1 MKKWAD
7 SVPPHRTITLNYTCG
22 LANERR
28 RTVRWDALKDQTNM
42 TWLRQALA
50 LACNYHELQIVVR
63 RQFIGRPDPTL
74 SGTALTVCNEAAI
87 NCVGALGSVK
97 DRVKKSIRCY
107 VYTKPLFV
115 SAIFL
120 ALGFYR
126 EKSIDR
132 ESERYKAVETIRE
145 MLVENG
151 PT

>member
-7 SVPPHRTITLNYTCG
+7 SVPPHRTITLNYACG

-28 RTVRWDALKDQTNM
+28 RTVRWDAQKDQTNT

-50 LACNYHELQIVVR
+50 LVFNYHELQIIIH
-63 RQFIGRPDPTL
+63 RQFIGQPDPSL

-87 NCVGALGSVK
+87 NCADALGSVK
-97 DRVKKSIRCY
+97 DRVKRNFRCY
-107 VYTKPLFV
+107 VHMKPLIACAV
-115 SAIFL
+115 FL

-132 ESERYKAVETIRE
+132 ESERYKAVETVRE
-145 MLVENG
+145 MLVENA